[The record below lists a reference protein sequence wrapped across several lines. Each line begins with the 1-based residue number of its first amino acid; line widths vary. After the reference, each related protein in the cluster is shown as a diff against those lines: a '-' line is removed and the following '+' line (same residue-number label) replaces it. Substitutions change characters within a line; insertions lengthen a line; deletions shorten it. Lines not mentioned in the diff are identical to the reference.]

1 MKFVIDTSII
11 IAVITN
17 ENHKKQLIDTT
28 KGSELL
34 APSSLHW
41 EVGNAFSAMFKRK
54 RLTIEE
60 AKLAL
65 IEYKKIPIQFYDVTL
80 EIALEY
86 AYKYDIYAYDAY
98 FLICADKLKLPILSL
113 DNSLLLKARE
123 AGLKVF
129 EVKS

>member
-65 IEYKKIPIQFYDVTL
+65 IEYKKIPIQFYDVT
-80 EIALEY
+80 
-86 AYKYDIYAYDAY
+86 
-98 FLICADKLKLPILSL
+98 
-113 DNSLLLKARE
+113 
-123 AGLKVF
+123 
-129 EVKS
+129 